1 MDAYGQPMDA
11 YGQPVDAY
19 GQPVEGEPGHGAPGA
34 PPTMPYLAAPGLKPP
49 KPPSRWKAWH
59 KVTLGVIGALTLC
72 LCGVAVFAPDSN
84 TGNPTD
90 KEQTAAAQQVADV
103 PSTPTDD
110 PATASPTRATTPATT
125 PAAAT
130 PATKAPV
137 TKTSKP
143 TPKPTTTKAVYY
155 ATCADAPG
163 PLSKGKPGYRKA
175 LDRDGDG
182 VACERSGDDEEPP
195 ADDPPA
201 DDPGDDDSGGGT
213 DPRYSSCTKA
223 KADGYGPYYKG
234 QDPEYDWYQDR
245 DNDGVVCE

>member
-1 MDAYGQPMDA
+1 MDA

-19 GQPVEGEPGHGAPGA
+19 GQPVEGTPGHGG
-34 PPTMPYLAAPGLKPP
+34 PPTRPYIAAPGLPPP

-59 KVTLGVIGALTLC
+59 KVTLGVIGALALC

-90 KEQTAAAQQVADV
+90 KEQTAAAQQLADV
-103 PSTPTDD
+103 PSTPADD
-110 PATASPTRATTPATT
+110 PTTAPATTAPAATTPVTT
-125 PAAAT
+125 APAAVA
-130 PATKAPV
+130 PATKPPA

-143 TPKPTTTKAVYY
+143 TAKPTTTKAVYY

-175 LDRDGDG
+175 LDRDNDG
-182 VACERSGDDEEPP
+182 VACERSGDDDE
-195 ADDPPA
+195 DPPA
-201 DDPGDDDSGGGT
+201 DEPDDSGGGT

-223 KADGYGPYYKG
+223 KADGYGPYYQG